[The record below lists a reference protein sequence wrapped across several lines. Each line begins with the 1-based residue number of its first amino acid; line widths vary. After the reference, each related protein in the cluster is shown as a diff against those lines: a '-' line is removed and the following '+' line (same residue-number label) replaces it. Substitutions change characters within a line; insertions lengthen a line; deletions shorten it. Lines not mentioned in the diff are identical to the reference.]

1 MTSITMKELLEA
13 GVHFGHQTK
22 QWNPKMKPYIFGARS
37 GVYIVD
43 LQKTAKLF
51 KNACKFLTE
60 TVGNGGNVLFVGT
73 KRQAQDP
80 IREEAQKCGMFYVT
94 NRWMG
99 GMLTNF
105 QTIKKNLDRLKEIEK
120 METDGTLQALTKK
133 EAISLKREE
142 RKLER
147 SLGGV
152 KEMKKLPSAVFIVDT
167 KKERIAVKE
176 AQKLAIPI
184 VGVVDTNS
192 DPEGIDYIIPGNDDA
207 IRSIRLFATR
217 VSDACQEGTKLRE
230 EALRTDTDEKT
241 EKKKAKS
248 IIKEKAPE
256 VKETVKIRRK

>member
-1 MTSITMKELLEA
+1 MASITMKELLEA

-22 QWNPKMKPYIFGARS
+22 QWNPKMKPYIYGARS
-37 GVYIVD
+37 GVYIID

-51 KNACKFLTE
+51 KDACKFLAE
-60 TVGNGGNVLFVGT
+60 AVGSGGKVLFVGT

-80 IREEAQKCGMFYVT
+80 IREEAEKCGMFYVT

-120 METDGTLQALTKK
+120 METDGTFQALTKK
-133 EAISLKREE
+133 EVISLNREK

-152 KEMKKLPSAVFIVDT
+152 KEMKRLPSALFIVDT
-167 KKERIAVKE
+167 KKEKIAVKE

-184 VGVVDTNS
+184 IGIVDTNC
-192 DPEGIDYIIPGNDDA
+192 DPEGIDYLIPGNDDA
-207 IRSIRLFATR
+207 IRSIRLLASR
-217 VSDACQEGTKLRE
+217 ISDACQEGIKLRE
-230 EALRTDTDEKT
+230 KILQADPDKEA
-241 EKKKAKS
+241 EKKEAKS
-248 IIKEKAPE
+248 AAKVKAPE

>member
-1 MTSITMKELLEA
+1 MASITMKELLEA

-22 QWNPKMKPYIFGARS
+22 QWNPKMKPYIYGARS
-37 GVYIVD
+37 GVYIID

-51 KNACKFLTE
+51 RNACKFLAE
-60 TVGNGGNVLFVGT
+60 TVGSGGEVLFVGT

-80 IREEAQKCGMFYVT
+80 IREEAERCGMFYVT

-120 METDGTLQALTKK
+120 METDGTFSALPKK
-133 EAISLKREE
+133 EVISLKREKG
-142 RKLER
+142 KLEK

-167 KKERIAVKE
+167 KKERIAVSE

-184 VGVVDTNS
+184 IGVVDTNC
-192 DPEGIDYIIPGNDDA
+192 DPEGIDYLIPGNDDA
-207 IRSIRLFATR
+207 IRSIRLFASR

-230 EALRTDTDEKT
+230 KALREDTDKAA
-241 EKKKAKS
+241 EKKEAKGAVKEEAPE
-248 IIKEKAPE
+248 IKEK
-256 VKETVKIRRK
+256 VKIRRK